1 MKLPDHQPRML
12 PEGTYTF
19 MLSEEPE
26 KRKRSGS
33 QGDFVTVLFKFRV
46 TGNNEEKRWHAES
59 FIPWDERYGQL
70 LKALGGKERED
81 GTIHLS
87 ENLDIVGTSFKANII
102 HVEDEKEPG
111 KKWARLA
118 NIQVEGDDVNDDDGE
133 EIPF

>member
-1 MKLPDHQPRML
+1 MSDLPDYQSRRL

-19 MLSEEPE
+19 TLTKEPE
-26 KRKRSGS
+26 KRRKSGEA
-33 QGDFVTVLFKFRV
+33 GEFITVLFTFKV
-46 TGNNEEKRWHAES
+46 TVNNETRRWHSES
-59 FIPWDERYGQL
+59 FIPWNENYGKL

-87 ENLDIVGTSFKANII
+87 DELDIVGSSFKADII
-102 HVEDEKEPG
+102 HAVDDNDPQ

-118 NIQVEGDDVNDDDGE
+118 NIQIANSDEDEE